1 MDLKPSESLNID
13 VTTVVNCFSVVLVFN
28 KVSGMDFETAY
39 VTAGVTDDRSRVTVC
54 VPFSEVIDL
63 ALLIGSV
70 VIVELLEGDNKL
82 PCDKRL
88 ERLKL
93 PCVTSVVKFTRVTV
107 GTVDTCEKPRVVE
120 TFTIDGLELMSCEEV
135 VLPSILLFEVMNA
148 VLYTLEVKD
157 FKKRVVSTNND
168 IDVDTRTTVVSASAD
183 ENRSVPT
190 LELWISLEYDGG
202 VTCAVPDSMADTFD
216 VGNGKLYTIL
226 LV

>member
-1 MDLKPSESLNID
+1 M
-13 VTTVVNCFSVVLVFN
+13 
-28 KVSGMDFETAY
+28 
-39 VTAGVTDDRSRVTVC
+39 
-54 VPFSEVIDL
+54 
-63 ALLIGSV
+63 
-70 VIVELLEGDNKL
+70 
-82 PCDKRL
+82 
-88 ERLKL
+88 
-93 PCVTSVVKFTRVTV
+93 TSVVKFTRVTV
-107 GTVDTCEKPRVVE
+107 GTVDTCETPRVVE

-135 VLPSILLFEVMNA
+135 ALPSILLFEVMNA
-148 VLYTLEVKD
+148 VLYALEVKD
-157 FKKRVVSTNND
+157 FKKRVVLTNND

>member
-1 MDLKPSESLNID
+1 M
-13 VTTVVNCFSVVLVFN
+13 
-28 KVSGMDFETAY
+28 
-39 VTAGVTDDRSRVTVC
+39 
-54 VPFSEVIDL
+54 
-63 ALLIGSV
+63 
-70 VIVELLEGDNKL
+70 
-82 PCDKRL
+82 
-88 ERLKL
+88 
-93 PCVTSVVKFTRVTV
+93 TSVVKFTRVTV
-107 GTVDTCEKPRVVE
+107 GTVDTCETPRVVE

-157 FKKRVVSTNND
+157 FKKRVVLTNND

-202 VTCAVPDSMADTFD
+202 VTCAVPDSMADAFD
-216 VGNGKLYTIL
+216 VGNGKLYSIL

>member
-1 MDLKPSESLNID
+1 M
-13 VTTVVNCFSVVLVFN
+13 
-28 KVSGMDFETAY
+28 
-39 VTAGVTDDRSRVTVC
+39 
-54 VPFSEVIDL
+54 
-63 ALLIGSV
+63 
-70 VIVELLEGDNKL
+70 
-82 PCDKRL
+82 
-88 ERLKL
+88 
-93 PCVTSVVKFTRVTV
+93 TSVVKFTRVTV
-107 GTVDTCEKPRVVE
+107 GTVDTCETPRVVE

-148 VLYTLEVKD
+148 VLYALEVKD
-157 FKKRVVSTNND
+157 FKKRVVLTNND

>member
-1 MDLKPSESLNID
+1 M
-13 VTTVVNCFSVVLVFN
+13 
-28 KVSGMDFETAY
+28 
-39 VTAGVTDDRSRVTVC
+39 
-54 VPFSEVIDL
+54 
-63 ALLIGSV
+63 
-70 VIVELLEGDNKL
+70 
-82 PCDKRL
+82 
-88 ERLKL
+88 
-93 PCVTSVVKFTRVTV
+93 TSVVKFTRVTV
-107 GTVDTCEKPRVVE
+107 GTVDTCETPRVVE

-148 VLYTLEVKD
+148 VLYALEVKD
-157 FKKRVVSTNND
+157 FKERVVLTNND

>member
-1 MDLKPSESLNID
+1 M
-13 VTTVVNCFSVVLVFN
+13 
-28 KVSGMDFETAY
+28 
-39 VTAGVTDDRSRVTVC
+39 
-54 VPFSEVIDL
+54 
-63 ALLIGSV
+63 
-70 VIVELLEGDNKL
+70 
-82 PCDKRL
+82 
-88 ERLKL
+88 
-93 PCVTSVVKFTRVTV
+93 TSVVKFTRVTV

-202 VTCAVPDSMADTFD
+202 VTCAVPDSMADAFD

>member
-1 MDLKPSESLNID
+1 M
-13 VTTVVNCFSVVLVFN
+13 
-28 KVSGMDFETAY
+28 
-39 VTAGVTDDRSRVTVC
+39 
-54 VPFSEVIDL
+54 
-63 ALLIGSV
+63 
-70 VIVELLEGDNKL
+70 
-82 PCDKRL
+82 
-88 ERLKL
+88 
-93 PCVTSVVKFTRVTV
+93 TSVVKFTRVTV
-107 GTVDTCEKPRVVE
+107 GTVDTCESPRVVE

-202 VTCAVPDSMADTFD
+202 VTFAVPDSMADAFD
-216 VGNGKLYTIL
+216 VGNGKLYSIL

>member
-1 MDLKPSESLNID
+1 M
-13 VTTVVNCFSVVLVFN
+13 
-28 KVSGMDFETAY
+28 
-39 VTAGVTDDRSRVTVC
+39 
-54 VPFSEVIDL
+54 
-63 ALLIGSV
+63 
-70 VIVELLEGDNKL
+70 
-82 PCDKRL
+82 
-88 ERLKL
+88 
-93 PCVTSVVKFTRVTV
+93 TSVVKFTRVTV
-107 GTVDTCEKPRVVE
+107 GTVDTCESPRVVE

-157 FKKRVVSTNND
+157 FKKRVVLTNND

-202 VTCAVPDSMADTFD
+202 VTFAVPDSMADAFD
-216 VGNGKLYTIL
+216 VGNGKLYSIL